1 MKAVS
6 SSIVVLAG
14 AILIAGGASV
24 THSDTKMFVMILEI
38 LVGMVGLGTWIHS
51 WIHESG
57 RGS

>member
-14 AILIAGGASV
+14 AVLIAGGAAV
-24 THSDTKMFVMILEI
+24 THSDTQLFVTIVGI